1 MKARAFRTISV
12 LGFTILLALQ
22 AGCQKGSR
30 ETAPTTIE
38 KRTLTLGAYTT
49 PREAYGNAIIPAFRR
64 YWKEKT
70 GEEVAVHE
78 SYLGSGAQARAIV
91 GGFEADVAALSLES
105 DVEKIAKAGLITTD
119 WKSGPGGGMVTRS
132 LVVIAVRSGNPK
144 AIRDWSDLKRPDVE
158 VLTPNASTS
167 GGAMWNIAAIYGAA
181 LRGGTP
187 AAKGSPEAAE
197 RFLRDILKRVSIM
210 DLGARESM
218 LTFEKGAGDAAITYE
233 NEVLVGRKAGKPLDY
248 IVPRSTILIENPVAV
263 VDVYAKAHK
272 NEDLANAFV
281 EFLYTPEVQR
291 AFGVHGL
298 RPVNE
303 TVAREIEPGLPKPTD
318 LFTIRDLG
326 GWPKVTEILF
336 SAGGVYDRI
345 TASLGKK

>member
-1 MKARAFRTISV
+1 MRAP
-12 LGFTILLALQ
+12 A
-22 AGCQKGSR
+22 AGPWEHR
-30 ETAPTTIE
+30 RHLWRRAP
-38 KRTLTLGAYTT
+38 
-49 PREAYGNAIIPAFRR
+49 
-64 YWKEKT
+64 
-70 GEEVAVHE
+70 
-78 SYLGSGAQARAIV
+78 
-91 GGFEADVAALSLES
+91 
-105 DVEKIAKAGLITTD
+105 
-119 WKSGPGGGMVTRS
+119 
-132 LVVIAVRSGNPK
+132 
-144 AIRDWSDLKRPDVE
+144 
-158 VLTPNASTS
+158 
-167 GGAMWNIAAIYGAA
+167 
-181 LRGGTP
+181 GGTP

-218 LTFEKGAGDAAITYE
+218 LTFEKGAG
-233 NEVLVGRKAGKPLDY
+233 GRGHHLRKRGSRGAEGGKPSITSFPVHD
-248 IVPRSTILIENPVAV
+248 PHREPVAV

-336 SAGGVYDRI
+336 SAGGYTTGSRRPSERSN
-345 TASLGKK
+345 ASIERCFFAGLGAPAVGCAGVRGCAHGSATGCFSPPRAEGRDLGALGSREFPVATSAWSSRSGRRWSLPWGML